1 MSEFKGKTARE
12 NGVQGC
18 PTCTLVGSVHNT
30 HCNACDSPLHGHAEY
45 SLQKT
50 WAWLLTSVL
59 LYVPANA
66 LPIMHTTLL
75 GRTTDNTILGGIVV
89 LWEHGSYPIA
99 AVIFIAS
106 VLVPLGKIVVL
117 GWLCITVQTGSV
129 DGNREKT
136 ILYRVTELVG
146 RWSMVDVFVVGILV
160 ALIQLG
166 NIMYILPGPAALA
179 FAAMVVTTMIAAI
192 EFDPRLIWSLENRE
206 EKA

>member
-1 MSEFKGKTARE
+1 M
-12 NGVQGC
+12 QGC
-18 PTCTLVGSVHNT
+18 PTCTLVGSAHKT
-30 HCNACDSPLHGHAEY
+30 HCNACDSPLHGHVAH

-59 LYVPANA
+59 LYLPANA

-117 GWLCITVQTGSV
+117 GWLCFTVQTGSTG
-129 DGNREKT
+129 GNREKT
-136 ILYRVTELVG
+136 LLYRITELVG

-192 EFDPRLIWSLENRE
+192 EFDPRLIWALENRGE
-206 EKA
+206 AA